1 MARQTAFPSHETPLF
16 ANVADSERKEIL
28 KQWVTAHKKEGSI
41 EYSWAQKAIACMLEF
56 SKYEMHHNDLEIIEY
71 IMENCFLL
79 KKKNNKKDENKRE
92 SYRDYI
98 RELVKPFLSKNISK
112 SKVIS
117 IKTFISYKS
126 NSLMQAKE
134 EIINLSEQLDLE
146 QRKSHD
152 FLSQLT
158 ETKEELDKTIIERDN
173 FRNLLR
179 EKEEIINK
187 EQEKYQA
194 LENYWQK
201 ESRTTLSKAVMSIKK
216 ELSHEIQELKL
227 SLDRENPNTRMALS
241 RVKNMEDYM
250 AKIGK
255 SE

>member
-1 MARQTAFPSHETPLF
+1 M
-16 ANVADSERKEIL
+16 D
-28 KQWVTAHKKEGSI
+28 
-41 EYSWAQKAIACMLEF
+41 
-56 SKYEMHHNDLEIIEY
+56 
-71 IMENCFLL
+71 
-79 KKKNNKKDENKRE
+79 
-92 SYRDYI
+92 
-98 RELVKPFLSKNISK
+98 KNISK

-117 IKTFISYKS
+117 IKTFIRYKT

-134 EIINLSEQLDLE
+134 EIINLSEQLEME

-158 ETKEELDKTIIERDN
+158 ETKEELDKTIVERDK

-179 EKEEIINK
+179 EKEEIIDK

-250 AKIGK
+250 AKIGE